1 MMTLVSKEQATAIC
15 DEIEQAMKEILARHN
30 MEIAKVA
37 KKYGNALVFNL
48 QASPIKLNANG
59 VNSGSI
65 IAQTFLQYGKDYGF
79 ANPEEALGKTF
90 KNKGRTF
97 QLVGMNPN
105 KSKFPVEA
113 IDIATGQSFG
123 FTLVALK
130 KIEGFDLDC
139 VPSWMQSSFEASAS

>member
-1 MMTLVSKEQATAIC
+1 MMTLVSKEQAVVIC
-15 DEIEQAMKEILARHN
+15 DEIEQAVKEILAKHK
-30 MEIAKVA
+30 MEIAKVRR
-37 KKYGNALVFNL
+37 KYGNALVFNL
-48 QASPIKLNANG
+48 EASPINLNANG

-90 KNKGRTF
+90 KTKGRTF
-97 QLVGMNPN
+97 KLVGMNLN

-113 IDIATGQSFG
+113 IDIATGESFG
-123 FTLVALK
+123 FTLFALK

-139 VPSWMQSSFEASAS
+139 VPSWMQSSFEVGA